1 MSEEPIDLDLMNAAF
16 RDFVP
21 HNRALGLSL
30 VAASW
35 EPAQVTLKLPWNPRL
50 IGNPATQV
58 MHGGAITTVLDGCA
72 GASVYMKLRSPQP
85 IATLDLRVDFL
96 GRAPAHRDVLARAEC
111 HRVTRSVAFVR
122 AWAWVD
128 DEQAPF
134 ATATATFAL
143 SARGRALTEEEVR
156 KGLGT

>member
-1 MSEEPIDLDLMNAAF
+1 MSEPVDLALMNAAF

-35 EPAQVTLKLPWNPRL
+35 EPATVTLKLPWNPRL

-58 MHGGAITTVLDGCA
+58 MHGGAITTVLDGCS

-96 GRAPAHRDVLARAEC
+96 GRAPAHQDVFTKAEC
-111 HRVTRSVAFVR
+111 YRVTRSVAFVR
-122 AWAWVD
+122 AWAWTD
-128 DEQAPF
+128 DEATPF
-134 ATATATFAL
+134 ATATSTFAL
-143 SARGRALTEEEVR
+143 STQGRAITEDEVR
-156 KGLGT
+156 KGTAP